1 VLKLVKLYLA
11 VNKTLIG
18 HFLALFESFWK
29 CVFTFNRVEISD
41 YFVNF
46 ESINK
51 IGLMTNKKIDSI
63 IDFNY
68 TQHRML
74 KRVDIKL
81 IFLIFAGNKC
91 NKYLTNNK

>member
-1 VLKLVKLYLA
+1 
-11 VNKTLIG
+11 
-18 HFLALFESFWK
+18 
-29 CVFTFNRVEISD
+29 
-41 YFVNF
+41 
-46 ESINK
+46 
-51 IGLMTNKKIDSI
+51 MTNEKIDSI